1 MSVTADSA
9 KKNLQRDENTVK
21 IEIDGTTVHARR
33 GEMLIEAADDAG
45 FTIPRFCYHKKLSI
59 AANCRMCLVEVE
71 KVPKPLPACATPVT
85 EGMKVYT
92 RSPKAIE
99 AQRGTM
105 EFLLINHPLDCPI
118 CDQGGECE
126 LQEVSIGFG
135 SDCSEY
141 GENKRVL
148 PDRDIG
154 PLISTEMTRC
164 IHCTRCV
171 RFGDEVAGMREL
183 GATGRGEQTH
193 IGTYIEKAIASEM
206 SGNVIDLCPV
216 GALTSK
222 PFRFTARVWEM
233 SHRAS
238 IAAHDCVGSNVDV
251 LTRRNEVM
259 RVDPR
264 ENELLNEV
272 WLSDRD
278 RFSYEALNGEDRL
291 LQPMVRQ
298 QGKWQ
303 ETDWNTA
310 LEYTVSSLQ
319 KLIKDQGAEQLGAL
333 ASPNSTLE
341 EQALLAKL
349 MRGLG
354 SNNIDHRLRQQDFS
368 GQQYDALYPWLG
380 QSVAALEEQD
390 ALLLIGSNVQKDQ
403 PIIGHRIRKAS
414 LKGGVMMAVN
424 AVDYDFNFKLQ
435 NKCIVAPAQMVAE
448 LAAIAIAA
456 QEQQGAGVNAELQ
469 ALLNGAAVGDN
480 HRAIAEQLIN
490 AGNSTVMLG
499 TQAIMHPSYSLLQT
513 LAAQIA
519 ASTDSRMAV
528 LSQGANS
535 AGARLAGCLP
545 HRGVAGMALDH
556 QGLDARAMF
565 EQSLKAYMLLN
576 VEAECDCADPLAATN
591 ALMDAQFVVSL
602 SAFKSKAIEKYADV
616 ILPVTPATETSGTFV
631 NVEGL
636 WQSFSAVVA
645 PQGEARPAWKVLR
658 VLGNLFDVDGFDYI
672 SSDEIRAELQQSCGE
687 ISVNNHRQA
696 ALTGAAAAVDGLERI
711 ADVPLYAV
719 DAITRRAAS
728 LQLTADA
735 AALSVRINSAEAG
748 RQSLAGVSEVNVQQ
762 QGEQQRLPLVIDERV
777 PDGCAMIAAGVAG
790 AEELGRYG
798 AAVKITACSN

>member
-1 MSVTADSA
+1 MSVTADKATKGIASE
-9 KKNLQRDENTVK
+9 DTVK
-21 IEIDGTTVHARR
+21 IEIDGATVHARR

-141 GENKRVL
+141 DENKRVVA
-148 PDRDIG
+148 DKNIG

-171 RFGDEVAGMREL
+171 RFGDEIAGMREL
-183 GATGRGEQTH
+183 GATGRGENVR
-193 IGTYIEKAIASEM
+193 IGTYIEKAVASEM

-222 PFRFTARVWEM
+222 PFRFTARAWEM

-238 IAAHDCVGSNVDV
+238 VAGHDCVGSNIDV
-251 LTRRNEVM
+251 LTRANQVM

-264 ENELLNEV
+264 ENEGINEV

-278 RFSYEALNGEDRL
+278 RFSYEALNGSDRL
-291 LQPMVRQ
+291 QHPMIRQ

-303 ETDWNTA
+303 EADWNTA
-310 LEYTVSSLQ
+310 LEYTVNSLQ
-319 KLIKDQGAEQLGAL
+319 KLIKDEGATQLGAL
-333 ASPNSTLE
+333 ASPSSTLE

-368 GQQYDALYPWLG
+368 AEQHDALYPWLG
-380 QSVAALEEQD
+380 QKITDLEEQQ
-390 ALLLIGSNVQKDQ
+390 AILLVGSNIQKDQ
-403 PIIGHRIRKAS
+403 PIIGHRIRKAN
-414 LKGGVMMAVN
+414 LKGAVIMAVN
-424 AVDYDFNFKLQ
+424 AVDYDFNFTLTHKT
-435 NKCIVAPAQMVAE
+435 VTAPAQMVGE
-448 LAAIAIAA
+448 LAAIVVAA
-456 QEQQGAGVNAELQ
+456 QEKQGVDVSADVQ
-469 ALLNGAAVGDN
+469 ALLNGVVVGEQHRDMADQLSKVDNSAVLLGNQALMHPAYAQLQSLAAML
-480 HRAIAEQLIN
+480 AETCH
-490 AGNSTVMLG
+490 SRLG
-499 TQAIMHPSYSLLQT
+499 T
-513 LAAQIA
+513 
-519 ASTDSRMAV
+519 
-528 LSQGANS
+528 LSFGANS
-535 AGARLAGCLP
+535 AGACLAGCLP
-545 HRGVAGMALDH
+545 HRGVAGAKVE
-556 QGLDARAMF
+556 QPGLDAQAML
-565 EQSLKAYMLLN
+565 EKSLKAYLLLN
-576 VEAECDCADPLAATN
+576 VEAESDCADAWMAIN

-616 ILPVTPATETSGTFV
+616 ILPVTPFTETSGTFV
-631 NVEGL
+631 NVEGQ
-636 WQSFSAVVA
+636 WQSFSAVIG

-658 VLGNLFDVDGFDYI
+658 VLGNLFDVDGFDYV
-672 SSDEIRAELQQSCGE
+672 SSDEIKAE
-687 ISVNNHRQA
+687 IAQA
-696 ALTGAAAAVDGLERI
+696 CSGVVVDNKRDAQLGAPVAMIDGLVRI
-711 ADVPLYAV
+711 ADVPIYAV
-719 DAITRRAAS
+719 DAITRRAGS
-728 LQLTADA
+728 LQMASDAAVLTAMINGSEA
-735 AALSVRINSAEAG
+735 ERLSLL
-748 RQSLAGVSEVNVQQ
+748 QQTEVNVQQ
-762 QGEQQRLPLVIDERV
+762 QGEQQRLPLVIDERI
-777 PDGCAMIAAGVAG
+777 PDGCVMIAGGVSG
-790 AEELGRYG
+790 SDGLGRYG
-798 AAVKITACSN
+798 AAIQIAACNN